1 MNDDNA
7 NKDNASPTEMA
18 GSAPAV
24 AAPRRGRPPKNS
36 KPAVEPEPIA
46 KLLPPNTPNFNAYI
60 RFLGAV
66 AAAADKKGRRDD
78 SALLDPNEKALLE
91 IVALR
96 WANGA
101 PMTVRQAIALA
112 YLGSPATLHKRLMR
126 LRKRKYLQLQ
136 SVSGDKRV
144 KQLVPGTMGMDYLE
158 ENGRLML
165 NSRHAIKRAG
175 KSSDELGQG

>member
-1 MNDDNA
+1 VNEDNT
-7 NKDNASPTEMA
+7 NKDSSVPNGTGNETQAS
-18 GSAPAV
+18 S
-24 AAPRRGRPPKNS
+24 APRRGRPPKNA
-36 KPAVEPEPIA
+36 KPAAEPEAIT

-60 RFLGAV
+60 RYLGAV
-66 AAAADKKGRRDD
+66 AAAADKKGRQDD
-78 SALLDPNEKALLE
+78 AMLDPNEKALLE

-96 WANGA
+96 WAHGA

-144 KQLVPGTMGMDYLE
+144 KQLVPGTLGLE
-158 ENGRLML
+158 FIEDNGRLIL
-165 NSRHAIKRAG
+165 STRHAVKRAD
-175 KSSDELGQG
+175 KASEESAQG

>member
-1 MNDDNA
+1 MNQDNA
-7 NKDNASPTEMA
+7 SKDNAPSTEA
-18 GSAPAV
+18 ASSAQSIAP
-24 AAPRRGRPPKNS
+24 PRRGRPPKNS
-36 KPAVEPEPIA
+36 KPAAEPETVA
-46 KLLPPNTPNFNAYI
+46 VFLPPNTPNFNAYI

-66 AAAADKKGRRDD
+66 AAAGEKKGQQDE
-78 SALLDPNEKALLE
+78 SILLDPNEKALLD

-136 SVSGDKRV
+136 GVSGDKRV
-144 KQLVPGTMGMDYLE
+144 KQLVPGTLGMEYLE
-158 ENGRLML
+158 EAGRLIL
-165 NSRHAIKRAG
+165 SSRQAVRRAG
-175 KSSDELGQG
+175 KASDESAPD

>member
-1 MNDDNA
+1 MNQDNS
-7 NKDNASPTEMA
+7 NKDNAPPTDA
-18 GSAPAV
+18 ASQPPAV

-36 KPAVEPEPIA
+36 KPAVEPEQIT

-66 AAAADKKGRRDD
+66 AAAAEKRGRRDE
-78 SALLDPNEKALLE
+78 AAILDPNEKALLE

-144 KQLVPGTMGMDYLE
+144 KQLVPDTTGMEYLE
-158 ENGRLML
+158 ENGRLIL
-165 NSRHAIKRAG
+165 SSRQAIKRTS
-175 KSSDELGQG
+175 KSSDESAQG